1 MTITDLIWNY
11 ISPPYQRLSHTFGNV
26 GKQFCKTGNINT
38 TARSVSKVVSKNLRT
53 SIRCSPA
60 YLSSSDFVCLFYTSP
75 YLLGKLYIGV
85 VHKALRPVS
94 GWSTLVWCHCPQ
106 HEAAFKFKRPYL
118 ALTSCCRSRSVQSSS
133 KNRLLKIKL

>member
-53 SIRCSPA
+53 YIRCSPIYPQVIWLSVSCTNF
-60 YLSSSDFVCLFYTSP
+60 YLSE
-75 YLLGKLYIGV
+75 KLNIG
-85 VHKALRPVS
+85 
-94 GWSTLVWCHCPQ
+94 T
-106 HEAAFKFKRPYL
+106 
-118 ALTSCCRSRSVQSSS
+118 
-133 KNRLLKIKL
+133 